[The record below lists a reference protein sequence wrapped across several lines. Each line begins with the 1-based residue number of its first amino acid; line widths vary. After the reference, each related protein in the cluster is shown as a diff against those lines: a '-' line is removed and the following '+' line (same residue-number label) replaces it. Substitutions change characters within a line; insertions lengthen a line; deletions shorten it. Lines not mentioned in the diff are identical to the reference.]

1 MQVKSRLAA
10 LCALTFALC
19 ACGGGGTT
27 TPAPAPPKTTLTIT
41 TQRNAAQAALA
52 AEFGIGF
59 LTLIF
64 GNGTSQ
70 SFGGAST
77 VGPPPCNNGLK
88 VSIVTTSTTI
98 VTTLDAFYEPTC
110 ITILA
115 HVVLT
120 QTMTS
125 ATTSTLG
132 GTATFTSL
140 AGAVLAY
147 NTLSGSV
154 TKSGGTTAFSVT
166 GTIAPNQ
173 SAPAVAS
180 FGLSCSATATTNSCG
195 FGGLQNVSLLNTE
208 FGNTF
213 SFSGTQSGN
222 VTSGAATL
230 QGYTSA
236 LSAMTL
242 APSGTT
248 SWTITGGGAPIIN
261 DSGTFSVTVGPFNL
275 ASAISVSLSD
285 TTADANAVATMSGG
299 PFGATGGSVTQIS
312 NGITASTLG
321 LDGLGFGT
329 ITYSDAT
336 SAQIAGFVVQ

>member
-1 MQVKSRLAA
+1 MHRSSRFAA
-10 LCALTFALC
+10 LCALILSLS

-27 TPAPAPPKTTLTIT
+27 TPTPSPPKTTLSIT

-70 SFGGAST
+70 AFGGVST

-88 VSIVTTSTTI
+88 VSIVTTSTTV
-98 VTTLDAFYEPTC
+98 VTTLDAFYEPNC

-125 ATTSTLG
+125 ATASTLV
-132 GTATFTSL
+132 GTATFTSTT
-140 AGAVLAY
+140 GVVVAY

-166 GTIAPNQ
+166 GTAAPNQ

-222 VTSGAATL
+222 TTGGAATL

-242 APSGTT
+242 SASGPT
-248 SWTITGGGAPIIN
+248 SWSITGGGTPVIN
-261 DSGTFSVTVGPFNL
+261 DTGTFSVTVGPFNL
-275 ASAISVSLSD
+275 ASAISVSLND
-285 TTADANAVATMSGG
+285 ATADANAVATMSGG

-312 NGITASTLG
+312 NGITATTLG

-336 SAQIAGFVVQ
+336 SAPIAGFVVQ

>member
-1 MQVKSRLAA
+1 MRLKSRLA
-10 LCALTFALC
+10 LFFALTTVLS
-19 ACGGGGTT
+19 ACGGGGST
-27 TPAPAPPKTTLTIT
+27 TPTPPSPKTTLTVT

-52 AEFGIGF
+52 AEFGVGF

-77 VGPPPCNNGLK
+77 SGPPPCNNGLE
-88 VSIVTTSTTI
+88 VSVIATSTTV
-98 VTTLDAFYEPTC
+98 VTTIDAFYEPTC
-110 ITILA
+110 VTVLA

-120 QTMTS
+120 QTKTS
-125 ATTSTLG
+125 ATTSTLT
-132 GTATFTSL
+132 GTATFTSQT
-140 AGAVLAY
+140 GSVIAY
-147 NTLSGSV
+147 NTLSGTV
-154 TKSGGTTAFSVT
+154 TKSGSTTSFSVT
-166 GTIAPNQ
+166 GSAAPNQ

-180 FGLSCSATATTNSCG
+180 FGLSCSATGTSTSCG

-213 SFSGTQSGN
+213 SFSGTQNGS

-242 APSGTT
+242 SPSGPT
-248 SWTITGGGAPIIN
+248 SWSITGGGTPVIN
-261 DSGTFSVTVGPFNL
+261 SSGTFSVTVGPFNL
-275 ASAISVSLSD
+275 ASAISVALND
-285 TTADANAVATMSGG
+285 TTADAGAVATMSGG
-299 PFGATGGSVTQIS
+299 PFGPTGGSVTQIS

-336 SAQIAGFVVQ
+336 TAQISAFVVQ